1 MKDEGSLAIKGGAA
15 VLSLYFRLIGSRVR
29 SQLQYKVSFW
39 LQLVGFGLVTAME
52 FAVIAIL
59 VGRFGGVGGWSVA
72 ETALLYGLTSLA
84 FSLAE
89 MVARGFDAPFERMIQ
104 LGAFD
109 GVLTRPLGSFFQ
121 ILTADFQLRRLGR
134 SLQALLVLAYALPQ
148 LAIAWSP
155 DKLLLVP
162 VTVLSGAAIYM
173 ALIVIGAT
181 LCFWTVR
188 TPEVINVFTF
198 GGEQMTSYPLSIY
211 QDWLRTFF
219 LFIVPVGFANYP
231 AGLYLLGRTDPHG
244 LPAWL
249 AWCAP
254 VAAAAFLTLALR
266 FWRIGVSKYTST
278 GS

>member
-1 MKDEGSLAIKGGAA
+1 MLT
-15 VLSLYFRLIGSRVR
+15 LYFRLIGSRIR
-29 SQLQYKVSFW
+29 SQMQYRASF
-39 LQLVGFGLVTAME
+39 LMELAGFALVTGLE

-59 VGRFGGVGGWSVA
+59 VTRFGSVGGWSLA

-89 MVARGFDAPFERMIQ
+89 MAGRGFDAPFERMMQ
-104 LGAFD
+104 QGAFD
-109 GVLTRPLGSFFQ
+109 GVLIRPLSPFFQ
-121 ILTADFQLRRLGR
+121 VLTSDFQLRRLGR
-134 SLQALLVLAYALPQ
+134 SAQAVAVLAYAFGQ
-148 LAIAWSP
+148 LAITWTP
-155 DKLLLVP
+155 DRLLLVP
-162 VTVLSGAAIYM
+162 LTVVSGGAIYL

-181 LCFWTVR
+181 LCFWTVK

-211 QDWLRTFF
+211 GEWLRTLF

-231 AGLYLLGRTDPHG
+231 AALYLLGRADPHG
-244 LPAWL
+244 LPVWL

-254 VAAAAFLTLALR
+254 FAAAAFLALALR
-266 FWRIGVSKYTST
+266 FWTFGVSKYTST

>member
-1 MKDEGSLAIKGGAA
+1 MLK
-15 VLSLYFRLIGSRVR
+15 LYLRLIGSRVR
-29 SQLQYKVSFW
+29 SQMQYRASF
-39 LQLVGFGLVTAME
+39 LMELLGFALVTGLE

-59 VGRFGGVGGWSVA
+59 VGRFGSVGGWGLA

-89 MVARGFDAPFERMIQ
+89 MVGRGFDAPFERMIQ
-104 LGAFD
+104 QGTFD
-109 GVLTRPLGSFFQ
+109 GVLTRPLSPFFQ
-121 ILTADFQLRRLGR
+121 VLTADFQLRRLGR
-134 SLQALLVLAYALPQ
+134 SAQALIVLAYAFGQ
-148 LAIAWSP
+148 LAIVWSP
-155 DKLLLVP
+155 DRLLLVP
-162 VTVLSGAAIYM
+162 LTVASGAVIYM
-173 ALIVIGAT
+173 ALVVIGAT
-181 LCFWTVR
+181 LTFWTIK

-211 QDWLRTFF
+211 SEWLRTLF

-231 AGLYLLGRTDPHG
+231 AALYLLGRADPSG

-254 VAAAAFLTLALR
+254 LVAAAFFALALR
-266 FWRIGVSKYTST
+266 FWAFGVGKYTST

>member
-1 MKDEGSLAIKGGAA
+1 MLA
-15 VLSLYFRLIGSRVR
+15 LYLRLVGSRVR
-29 SQLQYKVSFW
+29 SQLQYRASFW
-39 LQLVGFGLVTAME
+39 MQLVSFGLVTGLE

-84 FSLAE
+84 FSFAE
-89 MVARGFDAPFERMIQ
+89 MVGRGFDAPFERLIQ
-104 LGAFD
+104 QGGFD

-121 ILTADFQLRRLGR
+121 ILTSDFQLRRLGR
-134 SLQALLVLAYALPQ
+134 SVQALVVLAYAFGQ
-148 LAIAWSP
+148 IAIVWTP
-155 DKLLLVP
+155 DRLLLLP
-162 VTVLSGAAIYM
+162 LTVLSGAGIYL

-211 QDWLRTFF
+211 HEWMRTFF
-219 LFIVPVGFANYP
+219 LFIVPVGFVNYP
-231 AGLYLLGRTDPHG
+231 AGLYLLGRADPGG

-254 VAAAAFLTLALR
+254 LAAAVFLGLALR
-266 FWRIGVSKYTST
+266 FWAYGVSRYTST

>member
-1 MKDEGSLAIKGGAA
+1 MLR
-15 VLSLYFRLIGSRVR
+15 LYVRLIGSRVR
-29 SQLQYKVSFW
+29 SQMQYRASF
-39 LQLVGFGLVTAME
+39 LMELLGFALVTGLE

-59 VGRFGGVGGWSVA
+59 VGRFGSVGGWGLA

-89 MVARGFDAPFERMIQ
+89 MVGRGFDAPFERMIQ
-104 LGAFD
+104 QGSFD
-109 GVLTRPLGSFFQ
+109 GVLIRPLSPFFQ
-121 ILTADFQLRRLGR
+121 VLTSDFQLRRLGR
-134 SLQALLVLAYALPQ
+134 SAQAIIVLAYAFGQ
-148 LAIAWSP
+148 LAIAWTP
-155 DKLLLVP
+155 DRLLLIP
-162 VTVLSGAAIYM
+162 LTVASGAAIYM
-173 ALIVIGAT
+173 ALVVIGAT
-181 LCFWTVR
+181 LTFWTIK

-211 QDWLRTFF
+211 SEWLRALF

-231 AGLYLLGRTDPHG
+231 AALYLLGRADPSG

-254 VAAAAFLTLALR
+254 LVAAAFFALALR
-266 FWRIGVSKYTST
+266 FWAFGVGKYTST